1 MAKTKERVRDAA
13 ETARPYVGRAI
24 YDKEF
29 RDSLRAAFRAAR
41 AIYEE
46 LASASGATGVAS
58 KAATDEQIHKN
69 LRRAIA
75 ELRQAADRLQ
85 AEQDES
91 HTLRNAFV
99 LLTGVLVGLF
109 FNPYT
114 GAKTR
119 GWIGDRVKG
128 SGDEFA
134 HPNGAS
140 DPAGSSGRDEP
151 QQSP

>member
-13 ETARPYVGRAI
+13 ETARPYVGRAL

-41 AIYEE
+41 AIYDE
-46 LASASGATGVAS
+46 LVSASGATGVAS
-58 KAATDEQIHKN
+58 KAATDEQIHQN

-75 ELRQAADRLQ
+75 ELRQAAGRLQ
-85 AEQDES
+85 AKEDES
-91 HTLRNAFV
+91 HTLRNAF
-99 LLTGVLVGLF
+99 LLVTGVLVGLF

-119 GWIGDRVKG
+119 RWIGDRAKG
-128 SGDEFA
+128 GGDEFA

-140 DPAGSSGRDEP
+140 GPAGSSGTDES
-151 QQSP
+151 QQSA